1 MSQWWSW
8 AISHISVAVVFAA
21 LWRRSRVLTDAEL
34 IELRYSGRSAAWLR
48 GFKAAFFAILINA
61 IILGWV
67 VRAMVKIAAPFVDW
81 HAWLGPAAMEAFTA
95 FWPDA
100 LLVGSPGDTIT
111 VLVLFC
117 VIGAYSSLGGI
128 RGVILTDLLQFAM
141 ALVGGV
147 AFAWIAVDHVGGL
160 QGLQAGL
167 ARHYDVASLL
177 DFVPG
182 RDAAWLPVQVFLTY
196 IAVQWWAQYYSD
208 GSGYL
213 AQRVFTARDERHAT
227 AGTIWFAVLNYAVR
241 TWPWVLVALVALV
254 VFPMGVSGG
263 GADAEVVAADREMAY
278 PVLMARLLP
287 AGLLGLL
294 FASLLAAFMSTV
306 DTHLNWGA
314 SYLTHDLYR
323 RFIAPD
329 ASQSRLVW
337 VSRLSVMLL
346 TAMGVVVASRI
357 DSIEQAWRLFIAL
370 GAGLG
375 LPSML
380 RWFWWRANA
389 WTEIAGIVAAVSSA
403 LVLYPLFPG
412 ARDEYLLLA
421 IVAIA
426 TVSAVLATWLTPPVP
441 DAHLEA
447 FTRRVHPPGW
457 WRDLPGAAPRR
468 AMGWLG
474 IAWVSGNAGVFALMF
489 GIGGLLLGSSVTGA
503 LLVLG
508 GLVGLW
514 GAFRGSEAFRMA
526 SASR

>member
-1 MSQWWSW
+1 
-8 AISHISVAVVFAA
+8 
-21 LWRRSRVLTDAEL
+21 
-34 IELRYSGRSAAWLR
+34 
-48 GFKAAFFAILINA
+48 
-61 IILGWV
+61 
-67 VRAMVKIAAPFVDW
+67 
-81 HAWLGPAAMEAFTA
+81 
-95 FWPDA
+95 
-100 LLVGSPGDTIT
+100 
-111 VLVLFC
+111 
-117 VIGAYSSLGGI
+117 
-128 RGVILTDLLQFAM
+128 
-141 ALVGGV
+141 
-147 AFAWIAVDHVGGL
+147 
-160 QGLQAGL
+160 
-167 ARHYDVASLL
+167 
-177 DFVPG
+177 
-182 RDAAWLPVQVFLTY
+182 
-196 IAVQWWAQYYSD
+196 
-208 GSGYL
+208 
-213 AQRVFTARDERHAT
+213 
-227 AGTIWFAVLNYAVR
+227 
-241 TWPWVLVALVALV
+241 
-254 VFPMGVSGG
+254 
-263 GADAEVVAADREMAY
+263 
-278 PVLMARLLP
+278 
-287 AGLLGLL
+287 
-294 FASLLAAFMSTV
+294 
-306 DTHLNWGA
+306 
-314 SYLTHDLYR
+314 
-323 RFIAPD
+323 
-329 ASQSRLVW
+329 
-337 VSRLSVMLL
+337 MLL

-526 SASR
+526 SAPR